1 MYCTINRVLVGLWFS
16 AFVYEKSIELSDD
29 ILPVRP
35 VWIELGNNAY
45 FDCMKSKIAFVWIDI
60 LSLSPRV
67 VFWVA
72 DWGHV
77 FVVCV
82 RTGVQKYSWSFGFGS
97 LSSAL
102 AQEYFSLDFFLVPH
116 SQPEAAV
123 LQQFLL
129 LLLRVSFLRLLS
141 KNCMRGVT
149 LFIKVWGTATC
160 VIVYIDI
167 PGSASNPLDRIVLVH
182 LACLTGQ
189 VKNSEIGACVQLCIR
204 MLNSTPLCVHGALP
218 AILTPLEFN
227 FSQPSW
233 WSRRREKE
241 NWKARAIIQQDF

>member
-1 MYCTINRVLVGLWFS
+1 MCENQGPKVPMEFWTWISVFS
-16 AFVYEKSIELSDD
+16 F
-29 ILPVRP
+29 
-35 VWIELGNNAY
+35 
-45 FDCMKSKIAFVWIDI
+45 
-60 LSLSPRV
+60 SPGI
-67 VFWVA
+67 F
-72 DWGHV
+72 
-77 FVVCV
+77 F
-82 RTGVQKYSWSFGFGS
+82 FGFS
-97 LSSAL
+97 
-102 AQEYFSLDFFLVPH
+102 LVPH

-204 MLNSTPLCVHGALP
+204 MLNSTPLC
-218 AILTPLEFN
+218 TWSSTCYFD
-227 FSQPSW
+227 SSW
-233 WSRRREKE
+233 VQFLS
-241 NWKARAIIQQDF
+241 A